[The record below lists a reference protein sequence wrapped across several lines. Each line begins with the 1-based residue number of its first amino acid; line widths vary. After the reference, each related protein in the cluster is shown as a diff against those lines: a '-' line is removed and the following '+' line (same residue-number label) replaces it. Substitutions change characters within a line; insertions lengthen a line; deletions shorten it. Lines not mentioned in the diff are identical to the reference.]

1 MCRNSF
7 VYSADRWRTSG
18 TEAERLREG
27 PARQRRLIQF
37 ESKDRGAL
45 TENKNYILVNFIH
58 FRTRAMR
65 HTSRTQELPLSSAS
79 TVDDQRWAA
88 FVARDASRD
97 GQFYVAVETT
107 GIYCRPSCPARRPK
121 RANVRFHETA
131 AEAEAAGFHP
141 CKRCKPDQP
150 NLVEQQ
156 AAKVAEACRLIETA
170 EVEPSLDTLA
180 QAV

>member
-1 MCRNSF
+1 MVSCILLIAGGLPAQRKKGCGRGRLGNVGLSSLKARTGVRCRKT
-7 VYSADRWRTSG
+7 RITS
-18 TEAERLREG
+18 
-27 PARQRRLIQF
+27 
-37 ESKDRGAL
+37 
-45 TENKNYILVNFIH
+45 LVNFSH
-58 FRTRAMR
+58 FGTQTMR
-65 HTSRTQELPLSSAS
+65 HTSRTQEPPLSSAS
-79 TVDDQRWAA
+79 TLDDQRWAA
-88 FVARDASRD
+88 FVTRDASCD

-141 CKRCKPDQP
+141 CKRCKPHQP
-150 NLVEQQ
+150 NLVEQR

>member
-1 MCRNSF
+1 MRRNGF
-7 VYSADRWRTSG
+7 VYSADCWRTSG
-18 TEAERLREG
+18 TEEERLREG

-45 TENKNYILVNFIH
+45 PEDKNYVLVNFIH
-58 FRTRAMR
+58 FGTQTMR
-65 HTSRTQELPLSSAS
+65 HTSRNQELLLSSAS
-79 TVDDQRWAA
+79 TLDDERWAA

-131 AEAEAAGFHP
+131 AEAEAAGFRP
-141 CKRCKPDQP
+141 CKRCKPDQL
-150 NLVEQQ
+150 NLVEQR
-156 AAKVAEACRLIETA
+156 AAKVAEA
-170 EVEPSLDTLA
+170 
-180 QAV
+180 